1 MILNSSFSVS
11 FSYPDLIVTMSF
23 KLLTTIYAFCGIVA
37 AYLIRRFLRSS
48 KHVLPLPPG
57 PKGLPLLGN
66 INDLPKPGVLE
77 CHHWAKHKDLYGPI
91 SSITVLGQTFVI
103 INDADIALELL
114 RDRASINSGRPRM
127 VFSGDMIGWTNT
139 LAMHQPDEEFKMY
152 RKNIAKVA
160 SSTAVLSVFDRVQEE
175 ESVRFL
181 LRVLQTPENLFD
193 HIRKEAGAVI
203 LRTTYGYT
211 PEVHGSDPFVDLAGQ
226 TMVDFAD
233 ATVPGRYVVDIMPF
247 CELCLDWT
255 KPGTTNVM

>member
-1 MILNSSFSVS
+1 MILLSPFPI
-11 FSYPDLIVTMSF
+11 SYSCPKEAVTMAF
-23 KLLTTIYAFCGIVA
+23 KIMTTVFALCSVLA
-37 AYLIRRFLRSS
+37 ACLIRRFLRSS
-48 KHVLPLPPG
+48 THALPLPPG
-57 PKGLPLLGN
+57 PKGLPFLGN

-127 VFSGDMIGWTNT
+127 VFSGDM
-139 LAMHQPDEEFKMY
+139 HQPDEEFKIY

-160 SSTAVLSVFDRVQEE
+160 SSKAVLSVFDRVQEE

-181 LRVLQTPENLFD
+181 SNVLETPENLFD

-211 PEVHGSDPFVDLAGQ
+211 PEAHGRDPFVDMAGE

-233 ATVPGRYVVDIMPF
+233 ATVPGKYVVDVMPF
-247 CELCLDWT
+247 CKLCLDCAKIANHGT
-255 KPGTTNVM
+255 K